1 MQQKLLIRFSIKA
14 VCLLLCVAF
23 CFSFKKEKNKLLIFS
38 KTNGY
43 HHESIAAGIVAIKK
57 LGEENNF
64 MVDATVDSTDLN
76 DTNLKQYKAVLFLS
90 TTGTVLGKDQET
102 ALQNFIHHG
111 GGFMGI
117 HAATDCEYE
126 WPWYGK
132 MVGAYFT
139 SHPKQ
144 QTAKLMVVDKNNI
157 ATKMLPD
164 VWERK
169 DEWYNFKDLNPDVHV
184 LIKIDEKSYE
194 GGKNGDNHPMAWYQT
209 FEGGKVF
216 YTEMGHTDES
226 YSEPLY
232 LQHILGGMKY
242 VMGMK

>member
-1 MQQKLLIRFSIKA
+1 MQYNLNKFFIKA
-14 VCLLLCVAF
+14 ICLILCICY
-23 CFSFKKEKNKLLIFS
+23 CFAFKKNKNKILVYA

-64 MVDATVDSTDLN
+64 TVDATADSLDLN
-76 DTNLKQYKAVLFLS
+76 ETNLKRYKAILFLN
-90 TTGTVLGKDQET
+90 TTGTVLGKDQEK
-102 ALQNFIHHG
+102 AFQDYIHHG

-117 HAATDCEYE
+117 HAAIDCEYQ

-144 QTAKLMVVDKNNI
+144 QVAKLTVVDKNNI
-157 ATKMLPD
+157 ATSMLPD
-164 VWERK
+164 VWERT

-194 GGKNGDNHPMAWYQT
+194 GGKNGNNHPMAWYHT

-216 YTEMGHTDES
+216 YTELGHTDDS
-226 YSEPLY
+226 YTEPLY
-232 LQHILGGMKY
+232 LQHILGGLKY
-242 VMGMK
+242 ILGMK